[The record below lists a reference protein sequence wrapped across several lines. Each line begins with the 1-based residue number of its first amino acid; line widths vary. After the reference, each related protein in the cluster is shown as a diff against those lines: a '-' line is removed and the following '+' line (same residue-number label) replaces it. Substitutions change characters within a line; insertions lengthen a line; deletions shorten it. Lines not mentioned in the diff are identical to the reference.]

1 MIRIIGNRMPLWSA
15 LIAASK
21 RSVSP
26 WIGRPT
32 WSRLAQSHRP
42 SCSTT
47 TWSALIKACPV
58 AIVLHAAPSPICLLS
73 LPCQASSIPTGGSLS
88 WMDCMW
94 SAKSIS
100 TAWSA
105 LISNGTQSRPS
116 SSAITSSCSSHGL
129 RNEMHFATKD
139 LQITLRCIHLLSGKV
154 QDGDLVAHPV
164 GSWMPK
170 HAVCRSCMN
179 NRSSK
184 RCPSEQWWDTSSPL
198 SRFSPICCT
207 RLALRPACAPCKN
220 ARTARRLSPLP
231 SSTMC

>member
-1 MIRIIGNRMPLWSA
+1 MRIIGNRMPLWSA
-15 LIAASK
+15 IIAASK
-21 RSVSP
+21 RSASP

-139 LQITLRCIHLLSGKV
+139 LQITLRCIHLLSGKAAPSHHCHQISAV
-154 QDGDLVAHPV
+154 NNPAASADSCKTVISLRIPWAV
-164 GSWMPK
+164 GCQSTLY
-170 HAVCRSCMN
+170 AG
-179 NRSSK
+179 
-184 RCPSEQWWDTSSPL
+184 
-198 SRFSPICCT
+198 
-207 RLALRPACAPCKN
+207 PA
-220 ARTARRLSPLP
+220 
-231 SSTMC
+231 